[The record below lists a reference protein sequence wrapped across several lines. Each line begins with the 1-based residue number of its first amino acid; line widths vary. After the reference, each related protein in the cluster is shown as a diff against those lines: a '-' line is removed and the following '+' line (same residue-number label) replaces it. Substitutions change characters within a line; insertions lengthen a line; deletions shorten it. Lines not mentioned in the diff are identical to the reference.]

1 MLIFLGSFNGTPR
14 LKDVIEEAERE
25 SKILAN
31 EINQW
36 LLQESGSFLKE
47 DEQMH
52 LRSRRSIDE
61 DGEDVR
67 TDTNL
72 LSEVGQ
78 LIVRREVK
86 DKDKSDKKDHK
97 KKSGV
102 PVIKKMEKKV
112 NSVPVNKR
120 HDQKAKKKDS
130 FHLVKKQGSDMR
142 ADKHHTKTDKHK
154 AKTDEISKANL
165 VKELIGA
172 KTRDAGVPDK
182 EYRELI
188 EFIASGV
195 QPTIETSSKKSDIA
209 RPSAKA
215 QGERKKLTKKHK
227 RVLAALAKM
236 APDALR
242 KYFHK
247 KGLDKY
253 WKVMDNIR
261 KMNAMKQK
269 GMEKLKAH
277 EDAKSAKQV
286 KPKAAPKKNKHPERD
301 VLLTKQIKSHQKNSK
316 QEISHQKIVKDEA
329 SEKSHEPD
337 GLLKKQIKF
346 HQKDSKKA
354 VSQQKMVK
362 DEAKGKPHKPDILQS
377 SSKQKVEVVVV
388 KPAKETHQ
396 KTMNQASHHEKKEG
410 QKITVEQHLKEI
422 SQTHKVGKK
431 NLFKMIKSKDGVKVA
446 KSSQTANVAASHVKA
461 SAASKT
467 HEKLTA
473 LEVKP
478 GMKGLEAVAT
488 KKTSS
493 PKKVNDKAKD
503 SNAAVHGSKVMKE
516 STSRVK
522 IPASAIQRAKL
533 VKPVQVVENKDSSS
547 YQIKTSQS
555 KAPGK
560 QEASQHQVKAMANNL
575 PNKNKV
581 VKENSKESPKANAVT
596 AHHAIKTMHGQ
607 QPEVKQTKK
616 EDESSRANQE
626 NLGSSKIDFLKEK
639 IRKTNNL
646 KFKVAQAL
654 LAHCETQ
661 NRLRQVFDDVNS
673 SLKKA
678 AALAKAIGEKFGI
691 KQSDIDKMTSEHT
704 EGAVEQ
710 FLNQL
715 F

>member
-1 MLIFLGSFNGTPR
+1 MLIFLGSFHGTPK

-52 LRSRRSIDE
+52 FRSRRSIDE

-67 TDTNL
+67 TDMNL

-78 LIVRREVK
+78 LIVRREVR
-86 DKDKSDKKDHK
+86 DNDKSDKKDHK
-97 KKSGV
+97 KKTGV

-120 HDQKAKKKDS
+120 HDQKAKRKDS
-130 FHLVKKQGSDMR
+130 FHLVKKQRSDIK
-142 ADKHHTKTDKHK
+142 ADKHYTKTDKHK

-172 KTRDAGVPDK
+172 KSRDAGVPDK

-195 QPTIETSSKKSDIA
+195 QPTIETNSKKSDIA

-215 QGERKKLTKKHK
+215 QGKRKKLTKKHK
-227 RVLAALAKM
+227 RVLAVLAKM

-261 KMNAMKQK
+261 KINAVKQK
-269 GMEKLKAH
+269 GEEKLQAH
-277 EDAKSAKQV
+277 EDAKSAKEV
-286 KPKAAPKKNKHPERD
+286 KPKAAPKKSKHPEKD
-301 VLLTKQIKSHQKNSK
+301 ALLTKQVKSHQKDSK
-316 QEISHQKIVKDEA
+316 KAISHQKIVKDEA
-329 SEKSHEPD
+329 SEKSHKPD
-337 GLLKKQIKF
+337 ALLKKQIKF
-346 HQKDSKKA
+346 HQKDSKKDI
-354 VSQQKMVK
+354 SQHKIVK
-362 DEAKGKPHKPDILQS
+362 DEAKGKTRKPDILQS
-377 SSKQKVEVVVV
+377 PSKQNVEVVVV
-388 KPAKETHQ
+388 KPAKEMHQ
-396 KTMNQASHHEKKEG
+396 KTMNQASHHEKKED
-410 QKITVEQHLKEI
+410 QKITVEQQLKEI
-422 SQTHKVGKK
+422 PQTHKDGKK
-431 NLFKMIKSKDGVKVA
+431 NLFKAIKSKDGVKVA
-446 KSSQTANVAASHVKA
+446 KSPQTANVAASHAKA

-467 HEKLTA
+467 HEKLTV

-478 GMKGLEAVAT
+478 GMKGLEAVAAKET
-488 KKTSS
+488 AS
-493 PKKVNDKAKD
+493 PKKVNDKTKD
-503 SNAAVHGSKVMKE
+503 SNAAVHGGKVVKE
-516 STSRVK
+516 STSHGK
-522 IPASAIQRAKL
+522 IPASLTQPAKL
-533 VKPVQVVENKDSSS
+533 VKPVQVFASKDSSS
-547 YQIKTSQS
+547 HQIKTSQS

-560 QEASQHQVKAMANNL
+560 RVASQHQVKAMAINL

-581 VKENSKESPKANAVT
+581 ADKNLKESPKFNVVT
-596 AHHAIKTMHGQ
+596 AHHVIKTTHDQ
-607 QPEVKQTKK
+607 QPEEKQAKK
-616 EDESSRANQE
+616 EDESSRIKQE

-704 EGAVEQ
+704 EGAVQQ

>member
-14 LKDVIEEAERE
+14 LEDVIEEAERE
-25 SKILAN
+25 SKILAK

-52 LRSRRSIDE
+52 FRSRRSIDE
-61 DGEDVR
+61 DG
-67 TDTNL
+67 
-72 LSEVGQ
+72 Q
-78 LIVRREVK
+78 LIVRREVR
-86 DKDKSDKKDHK
+86 DNDKSDKKDHK
-97 KKSGV
+97 KQTGV

-112 NSVPVNKR
+112 NSIPVNKR

-130 FHLVKKQGSDMR
+130 FHSVKKQRSDIK
-142 ADKHHTKTDKHK
+142 ADKHHTKADKHK
-154 AKTDEISKANL
+154 VKTDEISKANL
-165 VKELIGA
+165 VEELIGA
-172 KTRDAGVPDK
+172 KSRDAGVPDK

-188 EFIASGV
+188 EFIASGA

-215 QGERKKLTKKHK
+215 QGKRKKLTKKHK
-227 RVLAALAKM
+227 RVLAVLAKM

-286 KPKAAPKKNKHPERD
+286 KPKAAPKKNKHPEKD
-301 VLLTKQIKSHQKNSK
+301 LLTKKITSHQKDSK
-316 QEISHQKIVKDEA
+316 KEISHQKIVKDEA
-329 SEKSHEPD
+329 TEKSHKPD
-337 GLLKKQIKF
+337 TLLKKQIKS
-346 HQKDSKKA
+346 HQKDSKKEI
-354 VSQQKMVK
+354 SQQKIVN

-377 SSKQKVEVVVV
+377 PSKPKVEVVVV

-410 QKITVEQHLKEI
+410 QKITVKQHLKEI
-422 SQTHKVGKK
+422 PQTHKVGKK
-431 NLFKMIKSKDGVKVA
+431 NLFKVIKKKDGVKVA
-446 KSSQTANVAASHVKA
+446 KSSQTANVAISHAKA

-473 LEVKP
+473 LEVKQ
-478 GMKGLEAVAT
+478 GSGLNGVEAVVA
-488 KKTSS
+488 KQTSS
-493 PKKVNDKAKD
+493 PKNVKDKAKD
-503 SNAAVHGSKVMKE
+503 SDAAVHGNKVVKE
-516 STSRVK
+516 STSHVN
-522 IPASAIQRAKL
+522 IPASAIQPAKL
-533 VKPVQVVENKDSSS
+533 VKPVQLVANKDSSS
-547 YQIKTSQS
+547 HQIKISLS
-555 KAPGK
+555 KAPEK
-560 QEASQHQVKAMANNL
+560 QVASQHQVKAMAINL
-575 PNKNKV
+575 PNKIKDAD
-581 VKENSKESPKANAVT
+581 ENSKESPKANAVT
-596 AHHAIKTMHGQ
+596 VHHVIKTTHVQ
-607 QPEVKQTKK
+607 QPEVKQAKK
-616 EDESSRANQE
+616 EDESSRVKQE

-710 FLNQL
+710 FLSQL

>member
-1 MLIFLGSFNGTPR
+1 MLIFLGSFNGTPK

-31 EINQW
+31 ELNQW

-52 LRSRRSIDE
+52 FRSRRSIDE

-78 LIVRREVK
+78 LIVRREVR
-86 DKDKSDKKDHK
+86 DNDKSDKKDHK
-97 KKSGV
+97 KKTGV
-102 PVIKKMEKKV
+102 PVIKKMEKKA
-112 NSVPVNKR
+112 NSVPVNKH
-120 HDQKAKKKDS
+120 HDQKAKRKDS
-130 FHLVKKQGSDMR
+130 FHLVKKQRSDIKG
-142 ADKHHTKTDKHK
+142 DEHHTKDK

-172 KTRDAGVPDK
+172 KSRDAGVPDK

-188 EFIASGV
+188 EFIASGAH
-195 QPTIETSSKKSDIA
+195 PTIETNSKKSDIA

-215 QGERKKLTKKHK
+215 QGKRKKLTKKHK
-227 RVLAALAKM
+227 RVLAVLAKM

-261 KMNAMKQK
+261 KMNAVKQK
-269 GMEKLKAH
+269 GEEKLQAH
-277 EDAKSAKQV
+277 EDAKSAKEV
-286 KPKAAPKKNKHPERD
+286 KPKATLKKNKHPEKD
-301 VLLTKQIKSHQKNSK
+301 ALLTKQVKSHQKDSK
-316 QEISHQKIVKDEA
+316 KAISHQKIVKDGA
-329 SEKSHEPD
+329 SEKSRRPD
-337 GLLKKQIKF
+337 ALLKKQIKF
-346 HQKDSKKA
+346 HQKDSKKGI
-354 VSQQKMVK
+354 SQHKIVK

-377 SSKQKVEVVVV
+377 PSKQNVEVVVV
-388 KPAKETHQ
+388 KPAKEMHQ
-396 KTMNQASHHEKKEG
+396 KTMNQASYHEKKEG
-410 QKITVEQHLKEI
+410 QKITVEQHLREI
-422 SQTHKVGKK
+422 PQTNKVGKK
-431 NLFKMIKSKDGVKVA
+431 NLFKAIKSKDGVKVA
-446 KSSQTANVAASHVKA
+446 KSSQTANVAASHAKA
-461 SAASKT
+461 SAASTT
-467 HEKLTA
+467 HEKLTT

-488 KKTSS
+488 KEISS
-493 PKKVNDKAKD
+493 PKKINDKTKD
-503 SNAAVHGSKVMKE
+503 SNAAVHGGKVVKE
-516 STSRVK
+516 STSHVK
-522 IPASAIQRAKL
+522 IPASAIQPAKL
-533 VKPVQVVENKDSSS
+533 AKPVQVVANKDSSS
-547 YQIKTSQS
+547 HQIKTSQS

-560 QEASQHQVKAMANNL
+560 QVASQHQVKAMAISL

-581 VKENSKESPKANAVT
+581 ADKNFKESPKVNAVT
-596 AHHAIKTMHGQ
+596 AHHVIKTTHVQ
-607 QPEVKQTKK
+607 QPEVKQAKK
-616 EDESSRANQE
+616 EDESSRIKQE

-639 IRKTNNL
+639 ISKTNNL

-710 FLNQL
+710 FLAQL